1 MGENES
7 ARHMRI
13 MHLALLYFL
22 AVAFSASLT
31 DEDRSEV
38 LEEKL
43 FGGLHIG

>member
-1 MGENES
+1 MEGNES
-7 ARHMRI
+7 ARYMQI
-13 MHLALLYFL
+13 MYLALLYFL

-31 DEDRSEV
+31 AEDGSEL

>member
-1 MGENES
+1 MRENES
-7 ARHMRI
+7 VRHIQI
-13 MHLALLYFL
+13 MYLALLYFL

-31 DEDRSEV
+31 AEDGSEI